1 MMEWIDKTTENHMT
15 RDHMEITMA
24 TMSHNTNHLIN
35 PITSQ
40 NIHHMMEKMTDET
53 NPKIVVKVSV

>member
-1 MMEWIDKTTENHMT
+1 
-15 RDHMEITMA
+15 MEITMA